1 MANET
6 CCHEGRSNNKL
17 LLFFFESFGHEKMKM
32 GMGEGN
38 FMQTQIPKGLAFNFV
53 KRLNGFLQKN
63 CYTTLNISI

>member
-1 MANET
+1 MKLVVMKGEVT
-6 CCHEGRSNNKL
+6 TSCCC
-17 LLFFFESFGHEKMKM
+17 FFFESFGHEKMEM

-53 KRLNGFLQKN
+53 KRLNGFLQRN